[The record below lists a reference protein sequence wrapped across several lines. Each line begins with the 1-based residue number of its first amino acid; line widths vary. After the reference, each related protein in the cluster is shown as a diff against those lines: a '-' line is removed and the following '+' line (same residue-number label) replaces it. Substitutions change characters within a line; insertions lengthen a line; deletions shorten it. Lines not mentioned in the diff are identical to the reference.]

1 MKHYIVFLLLV
12 TGAHTL
18 CLSQI
23 VQNNI
28 DADGKFNPILSFK
41 GDIINSIK
49 PDNTEGTPLLF
60 DEWMQGYVIFR
71 NKRIAKDVPLQFNL
85 VNNTLYFLKDGNR
98 YQLIDKVVEFSLLE
112 KKGDTTVK
120 HLFRNTYPRYSSFS
134 PDQFYRVVAEGA
146 KAHFLKLCSKKI
158 TTRFVF
164 NAPAV
169 NSYHYQEQWFLY
181 TIETGSMIPVS
192 GKKSV
197 LNALPLL
204 KDEINSLCE
213 KNNWALKTAEQ
224 IAALVKELK

>member
-1 MKHYIVFLLLV
+1 MKHCIIFLLIV
-12 TGAHTL
+12 TGMHTL
-18 CLSQI
+18 SLSQI

-28 DADGKFNPILSFK
+28 DAAGKYNPVLSFN

-71 NKRIAKDVPLQFNL
+71 NKRIVKDVPLQFNL
-85 VNNTLYFLKDGNR
+85 SNNTIYFLKEGNR
-98 YQLIDKVVEFSLLE
+98 YQVIDKVAEFSLLE
-112 KKGDTTVK
+112 KKGETAIK
-120 HLFRNTYPRYSSFS
+120 YLFRNTYPRYSSFS
-134 PDQFYRVVAEGA
+134 PDLFYEVVAEGA

-158 TTRFVF
+158 TTSFVF

-169 NSYHYQEQWFLY
+169 NAYHYQEQWFLY
-181 TIETGSMIPVS
+181 ITETGSMIPVS

-213 KNNWALKTAEQ
+213 KNSWALKTAEQ